1 MKKTDC
7 CTEGGSRM
15 TKPEIIAYVSE
26 HAQISKKTAATALDA
41 LVSAIHD
48 ALRSNGK
55 IKIALLGTFRA
66 LDLHAR
72 QGVNP
77 RTGQAMTI
85 PAMRVPRFTAAKALK
100 EAVSSKK

>member
-1 MKKTDC
+1 
-7 CTEGGSRM
+7 M
-15 TKPEIIAYVSE
+15 TKPEIIAYVSQQ
-26 HAQISKKTAATALDA
+26 AQISKKTAATVLDV

-48 ALRSNGK
+48 SLRNNGK

-72 QGVNP
+72 RGVNP
-77 RTGQAMTI
+77 RTGKDMTI

-100 EAVSSKK
+100 EAVSLKK